1 MCIKRNF
8 FLLFQAQLRASIF
21 LALDEDEK
29 ISKQKPLLN
38 TKIKGFMESDEG
50 KTMFYIVH
58 EFLEFFNLC
67 FTLAVYEPESY
78 IDCNYKSEEKQRLL
92 NQFGLGN
99 IEESNEPVLY
109 QLLKIAQRSKK
120 NLEVN
125 ININGNLLQENKP
138 ESIPTESSVS
148 ENICS
153 DNSEEENIG
162 ISLKPKNG
170 LPEPTLNATFDVQSP
185 MYSKVGK
192 FDSLSA
198 QNSENLKDL
207 DSIRNK
213 KQSDDTYD
221 DTSSLVEDVDVE
233 LTTQN
238 SSSEVPERKV
248 NGIKESEI
256 VKDKPKMSPPKSEKL
271 KCKSNLSSLS
281 DLPPLNK
288 SRVSDIL
295 PSLYNKDF
303 KDKSNLRDL
312 DKLFDMDA
320 EFEED
325 SMYSSDDLPL
335 KSDHNSVSLL
345 EELQQSNKSNKEQ
358 TVVGNKEMKPKNPSR
373 IIADCKFKTA
383 VNTQKNKLV
392 NETLEMNGENV
403 ESASDSV

>member
-1 MCIKRNF
+1 
-8 FLLFQAQLRASIF
+8 
-21 LALDEDEK
+21 
-29 ISKQKPLLN
+29 
-38 TKIKGFMESDEG
+38 MESDEG

>member
-1 MCIKRNF
+1 
-8 FLLFQAQLRASIF
+8 
-21 LALDEDEK
+21 
-29 ISKQKPLLN
+29 
-38 TKIKGFMESDEG
+38 
-50 KTMFYIVH
+50 
-58 EFLEFFNLC
+58 
-67 FTLAVYEPESY
+67 
-78 IDCNYKSEEKQRLL
+78 
-92 NQFGLGN
+92 
-99 IEESNEPVLY
+99 
-109 QLLKIAQRSKK
+109 
-120 NLEVN
+120 
-125 ININGNLLQENKP
+125 
-138 ESIPTESSVS
+138 
-148 ENICS
+148 
-153 DNSEEENIG
+153 
-162 ISLKPKNG
+162 
-170 LPEPTLNATFDVQSP
+170 